1 MNFEFLPL
9 IHSAGAMWAM
19 LSLMVA
25 VALVVLVV
33 FWRKRYLAR
42 TRALAAKEPA

>member
-9 IHSAGAMWAM
+9 IHSVYGMWVILSMMLWVAMF
-19 LSLMVA
+19 
-25 VALVVLVV
+25 VLLV

-42 TRALAAKEPA
+42 AGR